1 MRMRIRSTLGSV
13 SYPER
18 IKPMPDYIEK
28 AIEAYLHDCKR
39 LGNEPDEAVIASI
52 IADQGSE

>member
-1 MRMRIRSTLGSV
+1 
-13 SYPER
+13 
-18 IKPMPDYIEK
+18 MPDYIEK